1 MALGKILLVDD
12 DHSLVRALKMQLE
25 AASYSVLA
33 ATSVQNALELL
44 KTSEIDVVI
53 TDLNLPGE
61 SGMDLLKKVR
71 VEYPETALIIITAF
85 ATVETA
91 VEAMKAGAYD
101 YLIKPVHPYDLKA
114 VVERA
119 IERSRLL
126 DEVRTLRSSI
136 DQKFGFEKIIGRSGP
151 LLRVL
156 DEAARVAPS
165 DATVLI
171 QGETGTGKEL
181 LARALHFNSIRNKRP
196 FAVINCGAIPHD
208 LFESELFGHV
218 KGSFTG
224 AITHKKGKVEV
235 ADGGSVF
242 LDEIG
247 EMPLDLQVRLLRLLQ
262 EGEIEKVGSSVSIT
276 VDVRII
282 SATHRNLEALVQS
295 GAFRED
301 LYYRLAVVPITVPPL
316 RDRTEDIPELVVEF
330 FKRSVQ
336 RHNRLSLRLP
346 QDLLP
351 LFTCYEWPG
360 NIRQLQNVVER
371 IVVLC
376 PGDEVTVADLPSSLK
391 PFAAGMPAPDAV
403 RVAEGMTLDAVE
415 RQIIVQA
422 LGKFG
427 WNQTQAARYL
437 GITRKILMGRIAKY
451 HIEKDEVVVSAA
463 SRAHVA

>member
-1 MALGKILLVDD
+1 MAPGKILIVDD
-12 DHSLVRALKMQLE
+12 DQSLARVLKMQLE
-25 AASYSVLA
+25 SAGYGVMTAAS
-33 ATSVQNALELL
+33 VQEALELL
-44 KTSEIDVVI
+44 NRSEVDLIV

-71 VEYPETALIIITAF
+71 VDYPETALIMITAF

-114 VVERA
+114 VVGRAMERN
-119 IERSRLL
+119 RLL
-126 DEVRTLRSSI
+126 DEVRSLRTSI
-136 DQKFGFEKIIGRSGP
+136 DQKFGFENIIGYSSG
-151 LLRVL
+151 LMRVL
-156 DEAARVAPS
+156 ENAARVAQS

-181 LARALHFNSIRNKRP
+181 LARAIHFNSSRSKRP

-224 AITHKKGKVEV
+224 AVAHKRGKIEV
-235 ADGGSVF
+235 ADGGTVF

-262 EGEIEKVGSSVSIT
+262 EGEIEKVGSSAAIK

-282 SATHRNLEALVQS
+282 SATHRDLEALVPT

-301 LYYRLAVVPITVPPL
+301 LYYRLAVVPIMVPPL
-316 RDRTEDIPELVVEF
+316 RNRTEDIPELVIEF
-330 FKRSVQ
+330 FRRSLQ
-336 RHNRLSLRLP
+336 RHKKPSLRLP
-346 QDLLP
+346 QDILP
-351 LFTCYEWPG
+351 LFTCYDWPG
-360 NIRQLQNVVER
+360 NIRQLQNVIER
-371 IVVLC
+371 VVVLC
-376 PGDEVTVADLPSSLK
+376 PGDEVTIADLPDFLK
-391 PFAAGMPAPDAV
+391 PFASGVPPADSI

-415 RQIIVQA
+415 RQLIVQA

-427 WNQTQAARYL
+427 WNQSQTARYL
-437 GITRKILMGRIAKY
+437 GITRKILMGRIAKH
-451 HIEKDEVVVSAA
+451 HIERDEAA
-463 SRAHVA
+463 TTVSRAHVA